1 MLTPMKVLFLALLA
15 VIAWY
20 GFKLVD
26 RRNRVREEL
35 ASRMAEAVRRSQS
48 PSPSQPPS
56 IEVDDLAACPVCG
69 TFGVPGRVKNCGRS
83 DCPYPG

>member
-1 MLTPMKVLFLALLA
+1 MKVLFLALLA

-26 RRNRVREEL
+26 RRNRMREEL
-35 ASRMAEAVRRSQS
+35 ASRMAEAVRRSQPPAS
-48 PSPSQPPS
+48 HTPS
-56 IEVDDLAACPVCG
+56 IEADDLSACPVCG
-69 TFGVPGRVKNCGRS
+69 TFGVPGRVKNCGRP